1 MMLEKVTE
9 FVDVPPE
16 YLDRVIGN
24 YNPVV
29 IITSKNSRG
38 QSNAAPFA
46 MCMEVCHNPPMIAF
60 GVGKTKDTYRNVKE
74 TCEFVIN
81 VPGENLLK
89 KLMITS
95 KRYPPEINE
104 LAEAEL
110 QELPGKKVQCVR
122 IKECKIH
129 FECCVE
135 WIKKA
140 GDHFIVVGKVVS
152 ATIDSESVTDD
163 FKLRLE
169 QIKPVHY
176 LGRGTDIF
184 MGVGSQIRMPR
195 SSDS

>member
-1 MMLEKVTE
+1 MQEKITE
-9 FVDVPPE
+9 FVEVPQE
-16 YLDRVIGN
+16 HMDRVIGN

-29 IITSKNSRG
+29 IITTKNSQG

-46 MCMEVCHNPPMIAF
+46 MCMEVCHNPPLMAF

-74 TCEFVIN
+74 TGEFVIN

-104 LAEAEL
+104 LVEADL
-110 QELPGKKVQCVR
+110 QELPGKTVQCVR
-122 IKECKIH
+122 IEECKIH
-129 FECCVE
+129 LECCVE
-135 WIKKA
+135 WIKEA
-140 GDHFIVVGKVVS
+140 GDHYVVLGKVVS
-152 ATIDSESVTDD
+152 ATIDKKCVTDD

-184 MGVGSQIRMPR
+184 IGSGSQIRMPR
-195 SSDS
+195 PSDS